1 LILFKKNLERVLYGE
16 GNRGELLKVLRRVVE
31 GLSVRVA

>member
-1 LILFKKNLERVLYGE
+1 LYGE

-31 GLSVRVA
+31 GLPSKVG